1 MATLFA
7 VLTLVFVIVRIL
19 PGDPAQLIL
28 GDQASREAI
37 EALHAR
43 LGLDQPIPLQ
53 YLSFL
58 ANAVRGDWGV
68 SMVTGQPVLA
78 EVLNV
83 LPWTIDLTL
92 VSLALGLALGV
103 PLGVWSA
110 VRRNR
115 FVDYVVRMASLAGL
129 SFPAFVA
136 AILLLFLFA
145 IELRWFPVISARRGS
160 LQAWTQSITLP
171 AISLGLNS
179 AAYITR
185 VTRSAM
191 LEVLSED
198 YVRTARAKGSP
209 ERTVVW
215 RHALRNALI
224 PIITVAELYMSTL
237 IGNSVLTEIVFSRP
251 GLGKLLVGALSQ
263 RDYTMLQGMM
273 VIYTLAVV
281 VVNLISDLAYG
292 FVDPQGEARVSDAL
306 SAPTPRRAPTGL
318 TTLLSAFNAN
328 KASWIGLAIV
338 ALVVAAALFAP
349 LLAPYDP
356 LEQDVLDRLKPP
368 TADHLLG
375 TDYYGRDTLSRLLY
389 GARVSLVISLSATLI
404 AMAAGAAIGMLAGW
418 RGGHFDAVTMQ
429 AMDMLL
435 AFPSL
440 ILGLMLVAMLG
451 PSMLNIIAAIA
462 LTSLPTF
469 ARIARA
475 PTIAMK
481 GRDFIE
487 ACRALGFSDTRI
499 LCGHILPNIFPEI
512 LVMGTLWL
520 ANAIRTEASLAF
532 IGLGLKPPT
541 PTWGGMIREGF
552 ENILDS
558 PWLAI
563 VPSLAVLIVVFAVNL
578 LGDGLRDA
586 IDPKL
591 RNET

>member
-1 MATLFA
+1 MIAFLIRRAAFGVATLFA

-58 ANAVRGDWGV
+58 ANALRGDWGV

-92 VSLALGLALGV
+92 VSLALGVALGV
-103 PLGVWSA
+103 PLGVWAA

-115 FVDYVVRMASLAGL
+115 FVDYAVRMGSLAGL
-129 SFPAFVA
+129 SFPAFVS

-145 IELRWFPVISARRGS
+145 IELHWFPVISARTGS

-209 ERTVVW
+209 ERIVVW

-224 PIITVAELYMSTL
+224 PIITVAGLYMSTL

-281 VVNLISDLAYG
+281 VVNLLSDLAYG
-292 FVDPQGEARVSDAL
+292 FVDPRV
-306 SAPTPRRAPTGL
+306 
-318 TTLLSAFNAN
+318 
-328 KASWIGLAIV
+328 KLA
-338 ALVVAAALFAP
+338 
-349 LLAPYDP
+349 
-356 LEQDVLDRLKPP
+356 
-368 TADHLLG
+368 
-375 TDYYGRDTLSRLLY
+375 
-389 GARVSLVISLSATLI
+389 
-404 AMAAGAAIGMLAGW
+404 
-418 RGGHFDAVTMQ
+418 
-429 AMDMLL
+429 
-435 AFPSL
+435 
-440 ILGLMLVAMLG
+440 
-451 PSMLNIIAAIA
+451 
-462 LTSLPTF
+462 
-469 ARIARA
+469 
-475 PTIAMK
+475 
-481 GRDFIE
+481 
-487 ACRALGFSDTRI
+487 
-499 LCGHILPNIFPEI
+499 
-512 LVMGTLWL
+512 
-520 ANAIRTEASLAF
+520 
-532 IGLGLKPPT
+532 
-541 PTWGGMIREGF
+541 
-552 ENILDS
+552 
-558 PWLAI
+558 
-563 VPSLAVLIVVFAVNL
+563 
-578 LGDGLRDA
+578 
-586 IDPKL
+586 
-591 RNET
+591 

>member
-1 MATLFA
+1 MIAFLIRRAAFGVATLFA

-37 EALHAR
+37 EALRAR

-58 ANAVRGDWGV
+58 ANALRGDWGV

-103 PLGVWSA
+103 PLGVWAA

-115 FVDYVVRMASLAGL
+115 FVDYAVRIGSLAGL
-129 SFPAFVA
+129 SFPAFVS

-145 IELRWFPVISARRGS
+145 IEFHWFPVISARKGS

-209 ERTVVW
+209 ERIVVW

-224 PIITVAELYMSTL
+224 PIITVAGLYMSTL

-281 VVNLISDLAYG
+281 VVNLVSDLAYG
-292 FVDPQGEARVSDAL
+292 FVDPRV
-306 SAPTPRRAPTGL
+306 R
-318 TTLLSAFNAN
+318 
-328 KASWIGLAIV
+328 LA
-338 ALVVAAALFAP
+338 
-349 LLAPYDP
+349 
-356 LEQDVLDRLKPP
+356 
-368 TADHLLG
+368 
-375 TDYYGRDTLSRLLY
+375 
-389 GARVSLVISLSATLI
+389 
-404 AMAAGAAIGMLAGW
+404 
-418 RGGHFDAVTMQ
+418 
-429 AMDMLL
+429 
-435 AFPSL
+435 
-440 ILGLMLVAMLG
+440 
-451 PSMLNIIAAIA
+451 
-462 LTSLPTF
+462 
-469 ARIARA
+469 
-475 PTIAMK
+475 
-481 GRDFIE
+481 
-487 ACRALGFSDTRI
+487 
-499 LCGHILPNIFPEI
+499 
-512 LVMGTLWL
+512 
-520 ANAIRTEASLAF
+520 
-532 IGLGLKPPT
+532 
-541 PTWGGMIREGF
+541 
-552 ENILDS
+552 
-558 PWLAI
+558 
-563 VPSLAVLIVVFAVNL
+563 
-578 LGDGLRDA
+578 
-586 IDPKL
+586 
-591 RNET
+591 